1 MTFTGLTPLQAL
13 FVEVEALCESLEQVL
28 YSIEHDTAV
37 PEPERPEVRDFRLRV
52 GLLATFAQTRGLP
65 DAWKSS
71 TDSTRVYLLKLAA
84 VVRAL
89 EPHIG
94 PALAC
99 VEAPG
104 PDYQPSL
111 ADYLRKF
118 RAGLARVRARLADPE
133 GGS

>member
-1 MTFTGLTPLQAL
+1 MKFSGLTPLQAL

-28 YSIEHDTAV
+28 YSIEHDSTLRDAS
-37 PEPERPEVRDFRLRV
+37 RTEVRDFRLRV

-118 RAGLARVRARLADPE
+118 RAGLVRVRARLAEPQGE
-133 GGS
+133 S